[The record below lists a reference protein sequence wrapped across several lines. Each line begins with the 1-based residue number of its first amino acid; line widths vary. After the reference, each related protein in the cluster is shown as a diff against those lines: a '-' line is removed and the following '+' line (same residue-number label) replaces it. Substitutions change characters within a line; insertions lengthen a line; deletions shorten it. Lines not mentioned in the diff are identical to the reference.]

1 MLDWLREAL
10 TRRRIVAVGPDRRV
24 RMAEEPPSERF
35 VLSIA
40 LMVVFFVGLAVLA
53 VVHML
58 LLGEWNETVFNG
70 IMFVVGALVGALF
83 GYREAP
89 G

>member
-10 TRRRIVAVGPDRRV
+10 TRRPIVAVGPDRRE
-24 RMAEEPPSERF
+24 RMAEEPPPERF

-40 LMVVFFVGLAVLA
+40 LMIVFFVGLVALEVA
-53 VVHML
+53 HMAFL
-58 LLGEWNETVFNG
+58 DEWNGTIFDG
-70 IMFVVGALVGALF
+70 IMLIVGGLIGALF

-89 G
+89 